1 MSQDLGLRRQVRP
14 RLGDPAVEVVDQ
26 VAVGVPR
33 SSEQEHRPSPKEL
46 RMPDRARPRLSLS
59 LNGLP
64 ARQLVIRTWKRMEG
78 HDAMIWAAAI
88 AFYALFATVPSL
100 ALFLVVTVLQLPDL
114 SGTGGRTSGLGDLT
128 VDQLEATLKSLFPS
142 EAYVLVRDQ
151 IARIQSEPPVGLISV
166 AVAVALWMV
175 MSLSLTV
182 IDALN
187 RSFGVAETRS
197 FVKLRLTALALTLL
211 QAAVLL
217 GSLVAIVAWPQILR
231 ALGLDP
237 SGSVAW
243 LATVVRWIAV
253 FLTVLLSFG
262 LTFNVGP
269 AARQRWVWITPGTLA
284 GTVAFL
290 AFSYLFR
297 VYVRYYGSYDRAYG
311 SLGGIMVLLFWYWV
325 VGMVLLAAAEMDRAI
340 EAAAQAGESRG
351 LVTDTSPPISN
362 RWL

>member
-1 MSQDLGLRRQVRP
+1 
-14 RLGDPAVEVVDQ
+14 
-26 VAVGVPR
+26 
-33 SSEQEHRPSPKEL
+33 
-46 RMPDRARPRLSLS
+46 MPDRPRPRLSLS
-59 LNGLP
+59 LNGLS
-64 ARQLVIRTWKRMEG
+64 ARQLAVRTWKRMEG

-88 AFYALFATVPSL
+88 AFYALFATVPLL

-114 SGTGGRTSGLGDLT
+114 SGAGGRTSGLGDLT
-128 VDQLEATLKSLFPS
+128 VDQLEATLKSLFPR

-166 AVAVALWMV
+166 AVAVALWV
-175 MSLSLTV
+175 VSSLSLTV

-187 RSFGVAETRS
+187 RTFGVAETRS
-197 FVKLRLTALALTLL
+197 FVRLRLTALALTLL

-237 SGSVAW
+237 NGSVAW
-243 LATVVRWIAV
+243 LATVVRWVAV
-253 FLTVLLSFG
+253 FLTVLLSFA

-284 GTVAFL
+284 GAVAFL

-297 VYVRYYGSYDRAYG
+297 VYVQYYGSYDTGVWLARGDHGAAVLVLGRGHGAAGRGRDGPGDRGRGADGRVAWPGDRPEPPPRSPIDG
-311 SLGGIMVLLFWYWV
+311 SRSQGVIRFPSP
-325 VGMVLLAAAEMDRAI
+325 
-340 EAAAQAGESRG
+340 QCG
-351 LVTDTSPPISN
+351 L
-362 RWL
+362 

>member
-1 MSQDLGLRRQVRP
+1 MTD
-14 RLGDPAVEVVDQ
+14 
-26 VAVGVPR
+26 R
-33 SSEQEHRPSPKEL
+33 S
-46 RMPDRARPRLSLS
+46 RPRLSVS
-59 LNGLP
+59 LNGLT
-64 ARQLVIRTWKRMEG
+64 ARQLAVATWKRMEG
-78 HDAMIWAAAI
+78 HDAMVWAAAI
-88 AFYALFATVPSL
+88 AFYALFATVPLL

-114 SGTGGRTSGLGDLT
+114 SGAGGRTSGLGNLT

-175 MSLSLTV
+175 LSLSLTV

-187 RSFGVAETRS
+187 RTFGVAETRS

-243 LATVVRWIAV
+243 VATVVRWIAV
-253 FLTVLLSFG
+253 FLTVLLSLA

-269 AARQRWVWITPGTLA
+269 AARRRWVWITPGTLA
-284 GTVAFL
+284 GAVAFL
-290 AFSYLFR
+290 AASYLFR
-297 VYVRYYGSYDRAYG
+297 VYVRDYGSYDRSYG
-311 SLGGIMVLLFWYWV
+311 TLGGIMVLLFWYWI
-325 VGMVLLAAAEMDRAI
+325 VGMVLLGAAEMDRAI
-340 EAAAQAGESRG
+340 EAASPMGESRG
-351 LVTDTSPPISN
+351 PGIDPSVPPD
-362 RWL
+362 LQAMVPMAKG